1 MMQKDIKNALAFLY
15 WLPWD
20 IRSNKNALAMNSSHN
35 FSSFSSERA
44 RFSAVLI
51 SLSF

>member
-1 MMQKDIKNALAFLY
+1 MRWHSY
-15 WLPWD
+15 TYRLPWD
-20 IRSNKNALAMNSSHN
+20 IRSNKNALVMNSSHN